1 MKMLEGIIL
10 RFLSLS
16 LICISPTIVKSQNKS
31 NTTTITLK
39 EVSLK
44 APKTQ
49 TPSSLLPISFSNRDL
64 SSFQG
69 IYQQLN
75 LQEYLGSVPGLFTQ
89 NANNCRLSV
98 HTHNA
103 TTFIET
109 LEANFPTILYL
120 NKRYYELRDSSKG
133 IFDELMRVKIFFDNI
148 EETSCFINQNYND
161 IEKWWYDDSLQKVR
175 KK

>member
-16 LICISPTIVKSQNKS
+16 LMCISPTIVKSQNKS

-89 NANNCRLSV
+89 NANNY
-98 HTHNA
+98 A
-103 TTFIET
+103 QD
-109 LEANFPTILYL
+109 
-120 NKRYYELRDSSKG
+120 LRISLRGFGSRAAFG
-133 IFDELMRVKIFFDNI
+133 IRGVKIIVDGIPRN
-148 EETSCFINQNYND
+148 
-161 IEKWWYDDSLQKVR
+161 VHR
-175 KK
+175 KTW